1 MNETSGIVSQSILDQ
16 LNQRSAPKESNSGES
31 DFLKLLVAQLNNQN
45 PLSPQ
50 ENGEFLS
57 QLAQFS
63 TVEGVEKLNL
73 TMENFSS
80 SMLSSQA
87 LQATALVGRSVLIPS
102 DVGRLESGAPLT
114 GAIELPAST
123 ANLTLNIFNE
133 SGELVRQLPLGA
145 QSAGNVRFSWDGFD
159 NEGVAAPSGYYR
171 VTADAYLGD
180 DAEQVEARVNANV
193 DSVTMGQSGGV
204 ILNLEG
210 ALGTVALSDVLQIN

>member
-1 MNETSGIVSQSILDQ
+1 MNETSGISTQSIIDQ
-16 LNQRSAPKESNSGES
+16 VNQRSQADKSDGGES

-50 ENGEFLS
+50 DNGEFLS

-73 TMENFSS
+73 TMEKFSS

-87 LQATALVGRSVLIPS
+87 LQATALVGRSVLIPG
-102 DVGRLESGAPLT
+102 DIGRLNSGMALT
-114 GAIELPAST
+114 GVVELPAST
-123 ANLTLNIFNE
+123 GNLKLDIYNE

-145 QSAGNVRFSWDGFD
+145 HGEGNVKFSWDGIGS
-159 NEGVAAPSGYYR
+159 NGLAMPSGYYR
-171 VTADAYLGD
+171 VIANADYGD
-180 DAEQVEARVNANV
+180 QSEQLPTGVNANV

-210 ALGTVALSDVLQIN
+210 ALGSVALNDILQIN

>member
-1 MNETSGIVSQSILDQ
+1 MNETSGISTQSIIDQ
-16 LNQRSAPKESNSGES
+16 VNQRSQTDKSDSGES

-50 ENGEFLS
+50 DNGEFLS

-73 TMENFSS
+73 TMEKFSS

-102 DVGRLESGAPLT
+102 DTGRLNSGSALT
-114 GAIELPAST
+114 GMVELPAST
-123 ANLTLNIFNE
+123 GNLALKIYNE

-145 QSAGNVRFSWDGFD
+145 HGAGTVKFSWDGIGS
-159 NEGVAAPSGYYR
+159 NGQAMPSGYYR
-171 VTADAYLGD
+171 ITADANLGD
-180 DAEQVEARVNANV
+180 QSEQLATRVNANV

-210 ALGTVALSDVLQIN
+210 ALGSVALNDILQIN

>member
-1 MNETSGIVSQSILDQ
+1 MNETSGISTQSIIDQ
-16 LNQRSAPKESNSGES
+16 VNQRSQTDKSDSGES

-50 ENGEFLS
+50 DNGEFLS

-73 TMENFSS
+73 TMEKFSS

-102 DVGRLESGAPLT
+102 DTGRLNSGSALT
-114 GAIELPAST
+114 GMVELPAST
-123 ANLTLNIFNE
+123 GNLALKIYNE

-145 QSAGNVRFSWDGFD
+145 HGAGTVKFSWDGIGS
-159 NEGVAAPSGYYR
+159 NGQAMPSGYYR
-171 VTADAYLGD
+171 ITADANLG
-180 DAEQVEARVNANV
+180 EQSEQLATRVNANV

-210 ALGTVALSDVLQIN
+210 ALGSVALNDILQIN